1 MIEPYVI
8 AKLVAKVAGE
18 NRTDGLAGKTLHE
31 MLNAGPAEIEGRC
44 GRCGRVFV
52 SPSPRSMCAECQEEY
67 GRNIRALSWLFYA
80 LAFVIA
86 TSALVSLNA
95 EYRRTSAQGLVIGAV
110 VSLVLLAL
118 TIGIGR
124 AIQMAGRDPQ

>member
-1 MIEPYVI
+1 VIEPYVI
-8 AKLVAKVAGE
+8 GKLIARVAAEG
-18 NRTDGLAGKTLHE
+18 RSDGLAGKVLHE
-31 MLNAGPAEIEGRC
+31 MLNAGPAEIEARC

-52 SPSPRSMCAECQEEY
+52 APIPRSKCAECQEEY

-80 LAFVIA
+80 LALVIA
-86 TSALVSLNA
+86 IAALLTLSS
-95 EYRRTSAQGLVIGAV
+95 EYRRTSAQGLVVGGV

-124 AIQMAGRDPQ
+124 AIQVAGRDPQ